1 MSPTEAPLPALAAQW
16 SELAL
21 ATVPQ
26 GPRPALVVVDSHT
39 EGNPTRIIV
48 GGVSR
53 PDHIVS
59 VADTRGWL
67 RSEADWIRTRLV
79 HEPRGGALT
88 CAVLPIFGGT
98 AGDVGAVILEPGSY
112 PPMCGHC
119 MIGFGAVAAELGLV
133 PELRCSREG
142 LLRVETPAGLVD
154 LKIGAEAHGARAVT
168 LTNVLSYVVD
178 RLECDL
184 DHGGRIQVELLFGG
198 DYYLTIDADALG
210 FELDAAS
217 ASKIVA
223 LANEVRAKLTRESIN
238 DPMTGERLDVYQV
251 MFFQRIA
258 TGSPAARVVVV
269 APPGV
274 IDRSPCGTGT
284 SALLA
289 SLTASGELTT
299 ADLLSTR
306 SIVGGTFTARA
317 AESETGARGGIR
329 PMVTGTAFVTGIST
343 VFADVRDPLG
353 DGFPPLV

>member
-1 MSPTEAPLPALAAQW
+1 MSHPKAASFPTGEQWAERALAA
-16 SELAL
+16 
-21 ATVPQ
+21 VDQ
-26 GPRPALVVVDSHT
+26 GSRPPIVVVDSHT

-48 GGVSR
+48 GGLR
-53 PDHIVS
+53 IPDHIIG
-59 VADTRGWL
+59 VAATREWL
-67 RSEADWIRTRLV
+67 RSDAEWIRSRLV

-88 CAVLPIFGGT
+88 CAVLPVFDHT

-133 PELRCSREG
+133 PERPASDEVLI
-142 LLRVETPAGLVD
+142 VEAPAGLIE
-154 LKIGAEAHGARAVT
+154 LQIGQSASGKRMVT

-178 RLECDL
+178 RLACVL
-184 DHGGRIQVELLFGG
+184 GSGQRLKVELLFGG
-198 DYYLTIDADALG
+198 DYYLTIDADTIG
-210 FELDAAS
+210 VQLDAAN
-217 ASKIVA
+217 ASKLVA
-223 LANEVRAKLTRESIN
+223 LANEVRAKLTSESLA
-238 DPMTGERLDVYQV
+238 DPLTGEPLDVYQV

-258 TGSPAARVVVV
+258 SGPATARVVVV

-299 ADLLSTR
+299 ADLLTTH

-317 AESETGARGGIR
+317 AEPETGARAGIR
-329 PMVTGTAFVTGIST
+329 PMITGTAFITGISA
-343 VFADVRDPLG
+343 VLADQRDPLG